1 MIINRIWA
9 MPNKNTFQIK
19 PIKELIERY
28 IEEIG
33 GEDKRLI
40 LNPFANTSTYGVT
53 NDIDTSIDTDYHM
66 DAIDFLKS
74 YSDNSVDMVL
84 YDPPFC
90 YDEETE
96 LFTSKG
102 WKPIKEITKEDSLAT
117 LNTKNNNLEYYNPQE
132 IIHKPYRGE
141 MIQIDSQSINLL
153 VTPNHRCW
161 VKNSFYGKYHWEYAK
176 DLFKQSKR
184 VWFKKDCEY
193 EGVEQE
199 FFELPEIVLNSANRY
214 GEKIKPKKLIK
225 MDLWLKF
232 FGLYL
237 SEGSCKTNP
246 KKEGNRHYRY
256 VVMISQ
262 KKEHIR
268 KEIESILTELG
279 YRYHISNDGT
289 CVSYRIDDKQ
299 LWTYLRQFGKSQD
312 KFIPEE
318 IKKLSKRQLNILI
331 QYLMMGDGTNIVYPK
346 LNINVNKMY
355 SYFTNNYYTCSKKL
369 MNDFSEIALKTGKGI
384 TVTTKKRKELRVSG
398 EPCFDVYNI
407 HMLGAK
413 DFSVKQENYTTI
425 KDFEGL
431 VYCVTVPNSTLLV
444 KRKGR
449 VFWCGN
455 SPRQVSEC
463 YTKCNKT
470 VNMETTQASYWSK
483 QKNEISRIVKKDGI
497 VICCGWNTGGIG
509 ANNGFEIIEILL
521 VPHGGWHN
529 DTIITVCKK
538 IKE

>member
-1 MIINRIWA
+1 MKIERKWA

-19 PIKELIERY
+19 PIKDLIERY
-28 IEEIG
+28 IEQIG
-33 GEDKRLI
+33 KDKVI
-40 LNPFANTSTYGVT
+40 LNPFANTSTYGIT
-53 NDIDTSIDTDYHM
+53 NDIDETIETDYHM
-66 DAIDFLKS
+66 DAIDFLKQ
-74 YSDNSVDMVL
+74 YEDNSVDMIL

-117 LNTKNNNLEYYNPQE
+117 LNTQNNNLEYHNPQE
-132 IIHKPYRGE
+132 IIHKPYKGE
-141 MIQIDSQSINLL
+141 MIQINSQSINLL

-199 FFELPEIVLNSANRY
+199 FFELPEIVLNSSNRY
-214 GEKIKPKKLIK
+214 GERIKSKKLIK

-237 SEGSCKTNP
+237 SEGSCKNNP
-246 KKEGNRHYRY
+246 KKEGDRHYRY

-279 YRYHISNDGT
+279 YKYSISNDGT
-289 CVSYRIDDKQ
+289 CVSYRIEDKQ

-331 QYLMMGDGTNIVYPK
+331 QYLMKGDGTNIVYPK

-355 SYFTNNYYTCSKKL
+355 SYFTNNYYTCSEKL
-369 MNDFSEIALKTGKGI
+369 MGDFCEIALKTGKGV
-384 TVTTKKRKELRVSG
+384 TVTTKKEKRLRVSG
-398 EPCFDVYNI
+398 EPCFEVYNI

-413 DFSVKQENYTTI
+413 NFSVKQENYTTI

-431 VYCVTVPNSTLLV
+431 VYCVTVPNSTLLI

-470 VNMETTQASYWSK
+470 VNMETTQASYWSN
-483 QKNEISRIVKKDGI
+483 QKKEIGRIVKKEGI

-509 ANNGFEIIEILL
+509 ENNGFEIIEILL

-529 DTIITVCKK
+529 DTIVTVCKK
-538 IKE
+538 VKED